1 MKTTKKFVIALM
13 LGSAVVFTAGCSVAN
28 KQETLGQYVDGT
40 AVTAEIK
47 TRLLNDPRTSALS
60 VKVKTI
66 DGGVVQLSGFVK
78 SPVEKE
84 QAGEIARSVK
94 GVTRVINDIVV
105 SPY

>member
-1 MKTTKKFVIALM
+1 MKTTKKLVMALM
-13 LGSAVVFTAGCSVAN
+13 LGSAVALTAGCSVAN
-28 KQETLGQYVDGT
+28 KQESLGQYVDGT

-60 VKVKTI
+60 INVKTM

-78 SPVEKE
+78 SEVEKT

-94 GVTRVINDIVV
+94 GVTRVINDVVV
-105 SPY
+105 SP

>member
-1 MKTTKKFVIALM
+1 MKTTKKFVTALM

-47 TRLLNDPRTSALS
+47 TKLLNDPRTSALS
-60 VKVKTI
+60 INVKTM

-78 SPVEKE
+78 SDVEKE

-94 GVTRVINDIVV
+94 GVTRVINDVVV
-105 SPY
+105 SP